1 MDTLVLVKVEDHIEG
16 SDASVDNKAH
26 VSLAES
32 VVHVHIGVLHSLSI
46 RVWAELFWVV
56 H

>member
-16 SDASVDNKAH
+16 SDASVDNEAH
-26 VSLAES
+26 VSRVES
-32 VVHVHIGVLHSLSI
+32 RVHVQLLVLHSLSI
-46 RVWAELFWVV
+46 SVWAELFWVV